1 MKQKRDTVGKI
12 SQDLLG
18 KTPDTRSPI
27 ELQEVMTE
35 NYLKELIECY
45 NQARHAYAG
54 DFFIVVLT
62 KKEKLMPNVLR
73 NYFFA
78 RATCPTPDYD
88 QSVYRY
94 NAKHDDIEFIWV
106 VPSKWTCLYLLEHG
120 REVAAEEL
128 GLLQLVIKFA
138 NGDLYK
144 LAKKFNGEKDDTSE
158 LIS

>member
-1 MKQKRDTVGKI
+1 MKKTRDTVGKI

-27 ELQEVMTE
+27 ELQKVMTE

-45 NQARHAYAG
+45 NQARHFYAE

-88 QSVYRY
+88 QAVYRY

-106 VPSKWTCLYLLEHG
+106 VPSKWTCLYLLEHHN
-120 REVAAEEL
+120 EVANEEL
-128 GLLQLVIKFA
+128 GLLQLVVKFA

-144 LAKKFNGEKDDTSE
+144 LSKKFNGEKDDSSE